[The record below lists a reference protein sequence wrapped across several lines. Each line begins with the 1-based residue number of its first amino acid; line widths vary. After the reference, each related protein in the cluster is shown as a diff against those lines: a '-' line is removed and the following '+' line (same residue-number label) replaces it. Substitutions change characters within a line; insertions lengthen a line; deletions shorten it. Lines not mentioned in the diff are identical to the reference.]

1 MEINKSY
8 QHEPLKLLYHLT
20 FGLIRIQLFRIALV
34 LASII
39 HGSVNLLQI
48 VDLLVTF
55 DSNSLIQYG
64 PHLMISSN
72 VSVTYNYVISKLFK

>member
-1 MEINKSY
+1 MELKKSY
-8 QHEPLKLLYHLT
+8 RDDPLRLLYYLT
-20 FGLIRIQLFRIALV
+20 FGLIRIQLFRIVLV

-39 HGSVNLLQI
+39 HSSVNLLQI

-55 DSNSLIQYG
+55 DSNSLIEYG

-72 VSVTYNYVISKLFK
+72 VSVTNN